1 MFTCLFSE
9 ECIRDQLEFWL
20 VSRWGWVGCLRS
32 LLILWQVAVEL
43 RVKLVPD
50 LPGEA
55 KLAELR
61 KNCPQEILQVHSQ
74 VVLSDLQQH
83 WLGLPE
89 VTAG

>member
-1 MFTCLFSE
+1 MFGKDSICDELELGLIGRRSLLLLGSLVTCLF
-9 ECIRDQLEFWL
+9 
-20 VSRWGWVGCLRS
+20 VG
-32 LLILWQVAVEL
+32 WQVAVEL
-43 RVKLVPD
+43 GVKLVPD

-89 VTAG
+89 VTAS